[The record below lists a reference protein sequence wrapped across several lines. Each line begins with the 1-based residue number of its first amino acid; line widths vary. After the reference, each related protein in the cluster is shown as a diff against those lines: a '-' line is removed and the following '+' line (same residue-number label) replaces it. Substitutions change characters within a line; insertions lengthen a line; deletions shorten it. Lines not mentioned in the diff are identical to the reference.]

1 MTLTCVKVGRAA
13 TFMKYLANVV
23 SLMFLP
29 KTLNWSK
36 IHVSAI
42 KLMNFAEQVVNELTR
57 VSLKKISNIPFSIRF
72 ITVY

>member
-1 MTLTCVKVGRAA
+1 MTLTCVKLGRAA

-36 IHVSAI
+36 TRFGYQI
-42 KLMNFAEQVVNELTR
+42 NEFCR
-57 VSLKKISNIPFSIRF
+57 AGGK
-72 ITVY
+72 